1 MRVTKENE
9 RLFLWLSKEEFLQL
23 EENTPAIERFA
34 YDVMNEK
41 GYLNLILDFPIGK
54 VIAVL
59 DAE

>member
-9 RLFLWLSKEEFLQL
+9 RLFLWLSKEEFIQL
-23 EENTPAIERFA
+23 SDNILSIERFS
-34 YDVMNEK
+34 YDVMDKK

-59 DAE
+59 DVK